1 MRPLRVCARHEGQH
15 VRLVIDRPKGN
26 VITSEVI
33 AALRASLADLPKS
46 GAVKLVTI
54 EGAGDHFSFGAS
66 VEEHL
71 PEAVGRML
79 PEFHALV
86 RELLAVPAPTAA
98 VVRGRCL
105 GGGFELALAC
115 DFVFA
120 SQDATMGVPEI
131 ALGVFPPAAT
141 ALLPIK
147 IGAAR
152 AAEALLVG
160 EAWSAARWM
169 EVGLV
174 SMVVPA
180 AELEQA
186 VDRWLEGRLAPK
198 SAAALRHAALA
209 ARGAVRAVAEPR
221 LAELEERYLKDLMRT
236 ADAVEGIKAFMEKRA
251 PQWRNA

>member
-1 MRPLRVCARHEGQH
+1 MKPLRVCARHEGQH

-26 VITSEVI
+26 VITGEVI
-33 AALRASLADLPKS
+33 AALRASLADLPKA
-46 GAVKLVTI
+46 GVVKLVTL

-86 RELLAVPAPTAA
+86 RDLLAVAAPTAA

-120 SQDATMGVPEI
+120 SQDATLGVPEI

-141 ALLPIK
+141 ALLPVK
-147 IGAAR
+147 VGAPR

-160 EAWSAARWM
+160 EAWSAARWQ

-174 SMVVPA
+174 TAIAPA

-186 VDRWLEGRLAPK
+186 VDRWLESRLLPK
-198 SAAALRHAALA
+198 SAAALRHGALA
-209 ARGAVRAVAEPR
+209 ARDAVRAVVEPR
-221 LAELEERYLKDLMRT
+221 LAELEARYLKDLMGT
-236 ADAVEGIKAFMEKRA
+236 ADAVEGIKAFIDKRA

>member
-15 VRLVIDRPKGN
+15 VRLVLDRPKGN
-26 VITSEVI
+26 VITADVM
-33 AALRASLADLPKS
+33 AALRASLSDLPKS

-86 RELLAVPAPTAA
+86 RDLLAVPAPTAA

-120 SQDATMGVPEI
+120 SQDATLGVPEI

-141 ALLPIK
+141 ALLPVK
-147 IGAAR
+147 IGASR
-152 AAEALLVG
+152 AVEALLVG
-160 EAWSAARWM
+160 EAWSAARWS

-174 SMVVPA
+174 SLVAPA
-180 AELEQA
+180 AELEQT
-186 VDRWLEGRLAPK
+186 VDRWFESRLAPK

-209 ARGAVRAVAEPR
+209 ARGAVRAAAEPR
-221 LAELEERYLKDLMRT
+221 LAELEERYLQDLMRT
-236 ADAVEGIKAFMEKRA
+236 ADAVEGLRAFMEKRA

>member
-1 MRPLRVCARHEGQH
+1 MRPIRVCARHEGQH
-15 VRLVIDRPKGN
+15 VRLVVDRPKGN
-26 VITSEVI
+26 VITAEVI
-33 AALRASLADLPKS
+33 AALRASLADLPKA
-46 GAVKLVTI
+46 GAVKLVTL

-71 PEAVGRML
+71 PETIGRVL
-79 PEFHALV
+79 PELDALV
-86 RELLAVPAPTAA
+86 RDLLAVAAPTAA

-120 SQDATMGVPEI
+120 SQDATLGVPEI

-160 EAWSAARWM
+160 EAWSAARWL
-169 EVGLV
+169 EIGLV
-174 SMVVPA
+174 TMVAPA
-180 AELEQA
+180 AELESA
-186 VDRWLEGRLAPK
+186 VDRWFETRLAPK

-209 ARGAVRAVAEPR
+209 ARGAVRTVAEPR

-236 ADAVEGIKAFMEKRA
+236 ADAVEGLKAFMERRP

>member
-1 MRPLRVCARHEGQH
+1 MKPLRVCARHEGQH

-26 VITSEVI
+26 VITGEVI
-33 AALRASLADLPKS
+33 AALRASLADLPKA

-86 RELLAVPAPTAA
+86 RDLLEVPAPTAA

-115 DFVFA
+115 DFIFA

-131 ALGVFPPAAT
+131 TLGVFPPAAT
-141 ALLPIK
+141 ALLPVK

-160 EAWSAARWM
+160 EAWSAARWL
-169 EVGLV
+169 EIGLV
-174 SMVVPA
+174 TMVAPA

-186 VDRWLEGRLAPK
+186 VDRWFESRLAPK
-198 SAAALRHAALA
+198 SAAALRHGALA

-221 LAELEERYLKDLMRT
+221 LAELEERYLKDLMGT
-236 ADAVEGIKAFMEKRA
+236 ADAVEGIKAFMERRV